1 MSTTTSASTAPVT
14 STKAA
19 ARIGGAAGIAFVVLA
34 LAGNSLT
41 GGGVETDASS
51 DGYAAEVA
59 RRTADGAWRA
69 GIALELVAFLALL
82 VFTAALARRIRLN
95 EPREGYLGLA
105 VLAAGTLLAA
115 VKLASGSALYA
126 ADRRAGELDGEF
138 ARLLSDLNDASF
150 ALSFVPLGLL
160 LGAAAVAALAHG
172 ALPRALG
179 WTGAPLAVLLV
190 AAASTGADAVPVP
203 FLLSLLWLVATGVVM
218 MRRPVPIAH

>member
-1 MSTTTSASTAPVT
+1 MTTTATPPAT
-14 STKAA
+14 STGTGRAPG
-19 ARIGGAAGIAFVVLA
+19 RLGGAAGIAFVVLA

-41 GGGVETDASS
+41 GGGVDSAAPSEAH
-51 DGYAAEVA
+51 AAEVV
-59 RRTADGAWRA
+59 RRTADAAWRA
-69 GIALELVAFLALL
+69 GTALELVAFLALL
-82 VFTAALARRIRLN
+82 VFSAALARRIRLS
-95 EPREGYLGLA
+95 EPREGYLGLT

-126 ADRRAGELDGEF
+126 ADRRAGELDGDL
-138 ARLLSDLNDASF
+138 ARLLTDLNDASF

-179 WTGAPLAVLLV
+179 WTGVPVAVLLV

-203 FLLSLLWLVATGVVM
+203 FLLALVWLVATGVVLL
-218 MRRPVPIAH
+218 RRPNAS